1 MRVYDTR
8 DAPPPPERV
17 QQPLLHSMDFQNAD
31 ASGPS
36 GGPDITHQTQIC
48 EAPGH
53 VKIDQSRLQKWLKI
67 KSGTKKQKLTR
78 SEISQAFSCCF
89 CLIDSFR
96 RNSDE
101 PAAGRPM
108 RVDMKAVRETFE
120 KIHKKEW
127 ITRLVDESLQKLIT
141 TLLSPAV
148 PEEALEILLI
158 LPECHVL
165 HQEDNVLK
173 MIFPLAGA
181 ISSLSGPSMNLLR
194 SWWSDLKKPFLQMP
208 IKMFTDA
215 VAFILTSRPELT
227 CWMGH
232 VICVLR
238 HLYQVN
244 KMAASCVPAQ
254 MFHIAEIGSVD
265 TIQNVYNWRT
275 WQQNRFLLNVDG
287 KIKVF
292 KTAASIKMPPLFPRF
307 KVYVRRSHLMEDTF
321 KNLEG
326 AKAEDV
332 KKLLQVEFIGEKDL
346 KAEKWH
352 LFHLISKE
360 LTKSESGMFWHND
373 LKTMIWFTAKVDKI
387 KYFQLGLLCGI
398 AMHNDHIINLPF
410 PLALY
415 KKLLDLRPTLSD
427 LKELDSTLVNSLQ
440 DILDYGGDVENDF
453 GLNFVINWDGISVP
467 LVEDGE
473 NQMVTNDNCQEFVD
487 AYVDYVFNVS
497 VKDHFEEFER
507 GIYMVCDP
515 DVIDIF
521 EPKELMEF
529 MAGNAA
535 YEWDKLKKNAVYE
548 GVYHAK
554 HKVIIMFWNLFD
566 KMSSSQR
573 KRFLLFVTGSERV
586 PSLGME
592 SIKMK
597 IVPVYMLT
605 EDQLPEALNCHKMLN
620 LPMYRTL
627 GQLEER
633 LLRAIGC
640 ADQRPGQEA

>member
-1 MRVYDTR
+1 
-8 DAPPPPERV
+8 
-17 QQPLLHSMDFQNAD
+17 MDFQNAD

-36 GGPDITHQTQIC
+36 GGPDFTHQTQIC
-48 EAPGH
+48 ELQGH
-53 VKIDQSRLQKWLKI
+53 IKINQSRLQKWLKI
-67 KSGTKKQKLTR
+67 KSGTKKQKLTQ

-101 PAAGRPM
+101 PGAGRPM

-120 KIHKKEW
+120 KIHRKEW
-127 ITRLVDESLQKLIT
+127 ITRLVAIGLLKWIPSQ
-141 TLLSPAV
+141 LSPAV
-148 PEEALEILLI
+148 LEEALEILLI

-165 HQEDNVLK
+165 HKEDNVLN
-173 MIFPLAGA
+173 MIFPLAEA
-181 ISSLSGPSMNLLR
+181 ISSLSGPSMNLLK
-194 SWWSDLKKPFLQMP
+194 SWWSDLKKPFLQKT
-208 IKMFTDA
+208 IQMFTAA
-215 VAFILTSRPELT
+215 VAFILTLRPEYT
-227 CWMGH
+227 CEMEH
-232 VICVLR
+232 VLCVLR
-238 HLYQVN
+238 HLYQAN
-244 KMAASCVPAQ
+244 EMAASRVPAH
-254 MFHIAEIGSVD
+254 MFHVAEIGSDD
-265 TIQNVYNWRT
+265 TSLNFFNWRT
-275 WQQNRFLLNVDG
+275 WQQNPFLLNVDG

-292 KTAASIKMPPLFPRF
+292 EVAACAKMAPFFPTF
-307 KVYVRRSHLMEDTF
+307 KVCVRRSHLIEDTF

-332 KKLLQVEFIGEKDL
+332 KKILQVEFIGEKDL

-360 LTKSESGMFWHND
+360 LRKPESGMFWHNE
-373 LKTMIWFTAKVDKI
+373 LKTIIWFTAKVDKI
-387 KYFQLGLLCGI
+387 TYFQLGLLCGI
-398 AMHNDHIINLPF
+398 AMHNNHIINLPF

-415 KKLLDLRPTLSD
+415 KKLLNLRPTLSD

-453 GLNFVINWDGISVP
+453 GLNFVINWDGISTP

-473 NQMVTNDNCQEFVD
+473 NKMVTNDNCQEFVD
-487 AYVDYVFNVS
+487 AFVDYVFNVS
-497 VKDHFEEFER
+497 VKEHFEEFKR
-507 GIYMVCDP
+507 GIYEVCDP
-515 DVIDIF
+515 DVIEIF

-535 YEWDKLKKNAVYE
+535 YEWDKLKKNAVYK
-548 GVYHAK
+548 GVYREK
-554 HKVIIMFWNLFD
+554 HKVIVMFWNLFD

-573 KRFLLFVTGSERV
+573 KRLLLFVTGSERV

-592 SIKMK
+592 SIKMQ

-620 LPMYRTL
+620 LPMYRTPE
-627 GQLEER
+627 QLKER

-640 ADQRPGQEA
+640 ADQLPGQEA